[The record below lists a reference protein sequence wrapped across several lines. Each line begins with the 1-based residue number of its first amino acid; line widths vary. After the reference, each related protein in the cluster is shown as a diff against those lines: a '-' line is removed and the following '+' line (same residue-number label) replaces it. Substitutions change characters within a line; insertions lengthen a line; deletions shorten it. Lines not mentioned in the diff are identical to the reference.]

1 MAFVKYNFGE
11 MKERSNKYYGYY
23 YCRVDSDDKEYIIF
37 NDKLQLVGIRYTLRD
52 TKTYCKKLAS
62 EGK

>member
-1 MAFVKYNFGE
+1 MSFTKYNFKE

-23 YCRVDSDDKEYIIF
+23 YYRIDEEYIIF
-37 NDKLQLVGIRYTLRD
+37 NDKLQLVGTRYTLKD